1 MSSTLRPGNLRA
13 ALDAKLAAAMSQL
26 AELQEADQPRVTPH
40 LNAREI
46 VGSFLLYARGVY
58 TVAAAFG
65 SAQVGDLQ
73 FNAWYGQW
81 MAKLGDPDLVLWK
94 QLREDRV
101 QPGHGPGAALTE
113 LEISVTADP
122 STGVHEQPG
131 ARADVRKRLVRFAAF
146 PDRAASGVC
155 DDYLRLS
162 KRLAGEFIRDHARF
176 LP

>member
-26 AELQEADQPRVTPH
+26 DELRDADQPRVTPH
-40 LNAREI
+40 LNPREI
-46 VGSFLLYARGVY
+46 VASFLLYARGVY
-58 TVAAAFG
+58 TVAATFG

-81 MAKLGDPDLVLWK
+81 MEKLGDADRALWK
-94 QLREDRV
+94 QLHDDHA
-101 QPGHGPGAALTE
+101 QPGAALTE
-113 LEISVTADP
+113 LEISVTGDP
-122 STGVHEQPG
+122 STGVHQLPPG

-146 PDRAASGVC
+146 PDRAAGDVC